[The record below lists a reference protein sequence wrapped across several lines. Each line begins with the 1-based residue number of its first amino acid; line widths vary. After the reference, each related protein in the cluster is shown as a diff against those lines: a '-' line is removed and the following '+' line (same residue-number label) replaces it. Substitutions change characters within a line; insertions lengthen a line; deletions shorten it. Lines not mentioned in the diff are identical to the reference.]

1 MIKFWSL
8 VFFVTLLGCSQKSF
22 EKSSQSEVVDDLNAG
37 NAKAVI
43 QRIDPAAASDD
54 EKFYLA
60 SAHAMEGKLDVLS
73 VYPLL
78 NMYLFNKAATDWGD
92 LSDVK
97 DPYRKFL
104 TTMDRSAGNTRERRL
119 EIWKQNDDV
128 IRRRFRMD
136 EQVPD
141 CPELYDEYFNQGH
154 VDELV
159 AKYREQV
166 KLLESDPAN
175 YDVMGLDFLSLRLER
190 YPQGISDFE
199 IKLFDYF
206 QAHAEYHYQRW
217 AFLEGRVREG
227 AEVNGEEPNWQAL
240 IMELLWRTYEA
251 VPFLQRIP
259 ALSMAEQESV
269 TKALDL
275 MMELRA
281 NRRYRPRVMKS
292 VLYWSTLSILSVY
305 KSGFDLERVS
315 SMQEMYC
322 GFSMS
327 QPLEHYQVLR
337 QRLKLL
343 HTLYLE
349 ANNDPSS
356 EAQELGRYVEKLN
369 EALATLPEELTDEE
383 KKSYQERFRETQVN
397 NCVLNQ

>member
-1 MIKFWSL
+1 MIKFWS
-8 VFFVTLLGCSQKSF
+8 VAIFVTLLGCSQKSF
-22 EKSSQSEVVDDLNAG
+22 EKSTQSEVVDDLNAG
-37 NAKAVI
+37 NPKAVI
-43 QRIDPAAASDD
+43 QRIDPATASDD

-78 NMYLFNKAATDWGD
+78 NMYLFNKAATDWDD

-104 TTMDRSAGNTRERRL
+104 NTMDRSAGNTRERRL

-128 IRRRFRMD
+128 IRRRFSMD
-136 EQVPD
+136 EQIPQ
-141 CPELYDEYFNQGH
+141 CPELYSGNFNQAFMDTLLAHYREELRLMEADPARFETTGIVHTSTWSSTNEEEVRECQDAIYEYFE
-154 VDELV
+154 D
-159 AKYREQV
+159 
-166 KLLESDPAN
+166 
-175 YDVMGLDFLSLRLER
+175 
-190 YPQGISDFE
+190 
-199 IKLFDYF
+199 
-206 QAHAEYHYQRW
+206 HAEYHYQRW
-217 AFLEGRVREG
+217 VFIEGRVRDG
-227 AEVNGEEPNWQAL
+227 DVASGEEPNWQAL

-259 ALSMAEQESV
+259 ALSVAEQENV
-269 TKALDL
+269 TKALGL
-275 MMELRA
+275 MMELRT

-305 KSGFDLERVS
+305 KSGFDLDRVS

-327 QPLEHYQVLR
+327 KPLEHYQVLR

-349 ANNDPSS
+349 AKDDPSS

-369 EALATLPEELTDEE
+369 DAMATLPEELTPEE
-383 KKSYQERFRETQVN
+383 KASYQERFRETQVN